1 MMTIK
6 ITAFVLGISIFTCVQ
21 AQPVLSPD
29 EIGVK
34 MAKCSGIFAE
44 MLAVGTVLKLPQASL
59 DGYMTGVKATSGIA
73 KALIGQDRMVQYA
86 AAEQA
91 KTTQAARAGI
101 PAMQVGEGLVPQVND
116 CSAYYKSHEAQI
128 IKLVNNK

>member
-1 MMTIK
+1 MMTKK
-6 ITAFVLGISIFTCVQ
+6 IIPLAFGISIFAYAQ
-21 AQPVLSPD
+21 AQPVSSPD

-44 MLAVGTVLKLPQASL
+44 MLAVGTILKLPQASI
-59 DGYMTGVKATSGIA
+59 DGYMTGVTATSGIA

-86 AAEQA
+86 SAEQA

-101 PAMQVGEGLVPQVND
+101 PAMQVGKGLVPQVND
-116 CSAYYKSHEAQI
+116 CNTYYKNHEAQI
-128 IKLVNNK
+128 TKLLTK